1 MFSTKNRMYAQATPK
16 EVFVLFLLFYE
27 IKQYPL
33 FLRYKTQAWFN
44 IGPPEL
50 TIYFFLK
57 QGDKKEEVEI
67 FFTGYNMNAR
77 GPRETYLFF
86 QFFS

>member
-1 MFSTKNRMYAQATPK
+1 MYAQATPK

-33 FLRYKTQAWFN
+33 FLTYKTQAWFN

-50 TIYFFLK
+50 KIYFFWK
-57 QGDKKEEVEI
+57 QGDEKEEVKN
-67 FFTGYNMNAR
+67 FFTGNNMNAR
-77 GPRETYLFF
+77 GPRETYFCF
-86 QFFS
+86 PIFNMN